1 MPEEQQSRSQV
12 YQSDPPKAPA
22 QNGQP
27 QNGQQDG
34 QSAAKFPA
42 TNQNGHNGHD
52 GSKYAEKKE
61 DDKKG
66 DDKDEDKGEDK
77 GGKKPSSPLKTALIW
92 AAVAALLIVAVIY
105 GLSYFKY
112 AANHVSTD
120 DAYVTGN
127 LVNVSPLISGT
138 LNTLTV
144 EEGDIVKKG
153 QLIGRLEDSGQ
164 KAAYAQAQANYKAAL
179 TQLPQAEQNLIYQQ
193 QATDAAI
200 RKAQAD
206 LASQRA
212 ATAGAK
218 QQVALSR
225 GQVLN
230 QVVQAQSQVEQARR
244 QAQQY
249 QAQAKS
255 SLSAVNSQQ
264 QTVKTA
270 QRAADAADAQIAG
283 ANANAIRTANDQKR
297 YAVLVKQEAV
307 TPQQYDS
314 AAASAVSARSTLD
327 STRYQASQ
335 AHSQVNAARANVAQA
350 QAQYQAALRAAEAA
364 QQNVQVAQATLGIA
378 RANLGQIGVQQAN
391 VVNKLGQDASAQAD
405 LSTAQAG
412 QTQVGV
418 RRDQIKTYQA
428 QANSSK
434 AALQNAQVTLN
445 DTYLYTPN
453 AGTVVKKTVN
463 VGASL
468 SPGQTILTIT
478 QGDYVYVTANF
489 KETQLRDV
497 KPGQPVDVEVDSFPG
512 RIFHGYV
519 RSINEAT
526 GATNALLPP
535 DNATG
540 NFTKVVQRVPVRIE
554 LKAAKD
560 DEDKKYAR
568 EQDIH
573 NLRQGESVVATID
586 VSSGNHKD

>member
-1 MPEEQQSRSQV
+1 MPEEQQTRSQV
-12 YQSDPPKAPA
+12 YQDDPPKP
-22 QNGQP
+22 P
-27 QNGQQDG
+27 QQDG
-34 QSAAKFPA
+34 QTAAKFPA
-42 TNQNGHNGHD
+42 NNQNGHNGHD
-52 GSKYAEKKE
+52 GSKYAEKKD
-61 DDKKG
+61 DDKKD
-66 DDKDEDKGEDK
+66 DDKKDEGGEDK
-77 GGKKPSSPLKTALIW
+77 GDEGGKKPASPLRRFLII
-92 AAVAALLIVAVIY
+92 AAVAAVLIVAAIY
-105 GLSYFKY
+105 GWSYLKY
-112 AANHVSTD
+112 ARNHVGTD

-144 EEGDIVKKG
+144 DEGDTVKKG
-153 QLIGRLEDSGQ
+153 QLVGRLEDSGQ
-164 KAAYAQAQANYKAAL
+164 RAAYAQAQANYKAAL
-179 TQLPQAEQNLIYQQ
+179 SQLPQAEQNLIYQQ

-230 QVVQAQSQVEQARR
+230 QVTQAESQVEQARR

-249 QAQAKS
+249 DAQSKS
-255 SLSAVNSQQ
+255 ALAAVNSQQ
-264 QTVKTA
+264 QMVRTA

-327 STRYQASQ
+327 AVRFQASQ

-364 QQNVQVAQATLGIA
+364 HQNVNVAQATLGIA

-405 LSTAQAG
+405 LSTARAG

-434 AALQNAQVTLN
+434 AALQNANVTLN
-445 DTYLYTPN
+445 DTYLYAPN
-453 AGTVVKKTVN
+453 DGTVVKKTVN

-468 SPGQTILTIT
+468 SAGQTILTIT
-478 QGDYVYVTANF
+478 QGQYVYVTANF

-526 GATNALLPP
+526 GATQALLPP

-560 DEDKKYAR
+560 DEDKQYAR

>member
-12 YQSDPPKAPA
+12 YQADPPKAP
-22 QNGQP
+22 N
-27 QNGQQDG
+27 QDG

-66 DDKDEDKGEDK
+66 DDKGGDDKGDDK
-77 GGKKPSSPLKTALIW
+77 GSGKKPANPLKTFLIG
-92 AAVAALLIVAVIY
+92 AAVLALLIVAIIY
-105 GLSYFKY
+105 GSAYFTY
-112 AANHVSTD
+112 ASNHVSTD
-120 DAYVTGN
+120 DAQVNGN

-138 LNTLTV
+138 LSTLTV
-144 EEGDIVKKG
+144 DEGDTVKKG
-153 QLIGRLEDSGQ
+153 QLVGRLEASGQ
-164 KAAYAQAQANYKAAL
+164 QSSYAQAQANYKAAL
-179 TQLPQAEQNLIYQQ
+179 SQLPQAEQNLLYQQ
-193 QATDAAI
+193 QATGAAI

-230 QVVQAQSQVEQARR
+230 QVVQAESQVEQARR
-244 QAQQY
+244 QAEQF
-249 QAQAKS
+249 QAQSRSA
-255 SLSAVNSQQ
+255 LAAVNSQRQ
-264 QTVKTA
+264 NVRSA
-270 QRAADAADAQIAG
+270 QRAADAADAQISGAD
-283 ANANAIRTANDQKR
+283 ANAVRTANDQKR

-314 AAASAVSARSTLD
+314 AAASAVSARSNLD
-327 STRYQASQ
+327 AVRFQASQ

-364 QQNVQVAQATLGIA
+364 QQNVAVSQATLGIA
-378 RANLGQIGVQQAN
+378 RANLGLVGVQQAN

-405 LSTAQAG
+405 LSTAKAG
-412 QTQVGV
+412 ATQVGV
-418 RRDQIKTYQA
+418 RRDEIKTYQA

-434 AALQNAQVTLN
+434 AALQNAQVVLN

-453 AGTVVKKTVN
+453 DGTVVKKTVN

-478 QGDYVYVTANF
+478 QGDYVYVSANF
-489 KETQLRDV
+489 KETQLRNV
-497 KPGQPVDVEVDSFPG
+497 KPGQPVEVEVDSFPG
-512 RIFHGYV
+512 LTFKGYV

-526 GATNALLPP
+526 GASQALLPP

-540 NFTKVVQRVPVRIE
+540 NFTKVVQRIPVRIE
-554 LKAAKD
+554 LQAGNNND
-560 DEDKKYAR
+560 SKKYAS

-573 NLRQGESVVATID
+573 NLRQGMSVVATID
-586 VSSGNHKD
+586 VSTGRH

>member
-12 YQSDPPKAPA
+12 YQADSPKAPV

-27 QNGQQDG
+27 QDGQKDG
-34 QSAAKFPA
+34 QSAVKFPA

-52 GSKYAEKKE
+52 GSKYAEKKD

-66 DDKDEDKGEDK
+66 DDGEGDDK
-77 GGKKPSSPLKTALIW
+77 GGKKPSSPLKTFLIG
-92 AAVAALLIVAVIY
+92 AAVLALLIAAIIY
-105 GLSYFKY
+105 GSAYFTY
-112 AANHVSTD
+112 ASNHVSTD

-138 LNTLTV
+138 LNSLTV
-144 EEGDIVKKG
+144 EEGDTVKKG
-153 QLIGRLEDSGQ
+153 QLVGRLEDSGQ
-164 KAAYAQAQANYKAAL
+164 KSSYAQAQANYRAAQS
-179 TQLPQAEQNLIYQQ
+179 QLPQAEQNLLYQQ

-244 QAQQY
+244 QAEQF
-249 QAQAKS
+249 QAQSRSA
-255 SLSAVNSQQ
+255 LAAVNSQR

-270 QRAADAADAQIAG
+270 QRAADAADAQISGAG
-283 ANANAIRTANDQKR
+283 ANAVRTANDQKR

-314 AAASAVSARSTLD
+314 AAASAVSARSNLD
-327 STRYQASQ
+327 AVRFQASQ
-335 AHSQVNAARANVAQA
+335 AHSQVNAARANVSQA

-364 QQNVQVAQATLGIA
+364 QQNVAVAQATLGIA
-378 RANLGQIGVQQAN
+378 RANLGQIGVQQSN

-418 RRDQIKTYQA
+418 RRDQIKTFQA

-434 AALQNAQVTLN
+434 AALQNAQVVLN
-445 DTYLYTPN
+445 DTFLYAPN
-453 AGTVVKKTVN
+453 EGTVVKKTVN

-478 QGDYVYVTANF
+478 QGQYVYVSANF
-489 KETQLRDV
+489 KETQLRNV

-512 RIFHGYV
+512 LVFKGYV
-519 RSINEAT
+519 RSINETT

-540 NFTKVVQRVPVRIE
+540 NFTKVVQRVSVRIE
-554 LKAAKD
+554 LQAAKD
-560 DEDKKYAR
+560 DDKKYAHA
-568 EQDIH
+568 QDIH
-573 NLRQGESVVATID
+573 NLRQGMSVVATID
-586 VSSGNHKD
+586 VSSGRH

>member
-12 YQSDPPKAPA
+12 YQAEAPEK
-22 QNGQP
+22 
-27 QNGQQDG
+27 DG

-42 TNQNGHNGHD
+42 NNQNGHNGHD
-52 GSKYAEKKE
+52 GAKYAEKKE

-66 DDKDEDKGEDK
+66 DDDKGEDDK
-77 GGKKPSSPLKTALIW
+77 SKKKPSSSLKTALIW
-92 AAVAALLIVAVIY
+92 AAVLAVLIVAVIY

-138 LNTLTV
+138 LNSLTV
-144 EEGDIVKKG
+144 EEGDTVKKG
-153 QLIGRLEDSGQ
+153 QLVGRLEDSGQ
-164 KAAYAQAQANYKAAL
+164 KAAYAQSQANYGAAL
-179 TQLPQAEQNLIYQQ
+179 SQLPQAEQNLIYQQ

-230 QVVQAQSQVEQARR
+230 QVVQAESQVEQARR

-249 QAQAKS
+249 QAQSKTA
-255 SLSAVNSQQ
+255 LAAVNSQQ

-270 QRAADAADAQIAG
+270 QRAADAADAQISG

-314 AAASAVSARSTLD
+314 SAASAVSAQSNLD
-327 STRYQASQ
+327 AVRYQASQ
-335 AHSQVNAARANVAQA
+335 AHSQVNAVRANVSQA

-364 QQNVQVAQATLGIA
+364 QQNVAVAQATLGIA

-418 RRDQIKTYQA
+418 RRDQIKTAQA

-445 DTYLYTPN
+445 DTYLYAPN

-478 QGDYVYVTANF
+478 QGQYVYVSANF
-489 KETQLRDV
+489 KETQLRNV

-512 RIFHGYV
+512 LIFKGYV
-519 RSINEAT
+519 RSINETT
-526 GATNALLPP
+526 GATSALLPP

-540 NFTKVVQRVPVRIE
+540 NFTKVVQRVSVRIE
-554 LKAAKD
+554 LKAANNND
-560 DEDKKYAR
+560 DKKYAHA
-568 EQDIH
+568 QDIQ
-573 NLRQGESVVATID
+573 NLRQGMSSVVTID
-586 VSSGNHKD
+586 VSSGRH